1 MSRYIP
7 SGVAKVVFAPS
18 VSSLAA
24 PTQAE
29 ITAGTVLT
37 VAGTTAAAG
46 LVEMSG
52 WETAPSDVE
61 VPDVSS
67 RFTAKIPGR
76 TGTSDASCTFY
87 DDDASTTIRT
97 ALAEGTAGY
106 MIIMRQGGTTGK
118 PCAVYPCKVNALN
131 DSQIG
136 SDNKAQTFMA
146 SFSITSSPNKTGTI
160 AA

>member
-7 SGVAKVVFAPS
+7 SGVSKVVFAPS
-18 VSSLAA
+18 VSSAAA

-37 VAGTTAAAG
+37 VAGSTAAAG

-61 VPDVSS
+61 VPDVAS
-67 RFTAKIPGR
+67 RFTGKIPGR
-76 TGTSDASCTFY
+76 TSASDASVTFY
-87 DDDASTTIRT
+87 DDDATLTIRT

-106 MIIMRQGGTTGK
+106 MIIMRKGGTTGY
-118 PCAVYPCKVNALN
+118 PSEVYPCKVNALN
-131 DSQIG
+131 SSQIT
-136 SDNKAQTFMA
+136 SANEPAKFVA
-146 SFSITSSPNKTGTI
+146 SFSITSSPTKVGVI

>member
-1 MSRYIP
+1 MPRYIP

-18 VSSLAA
+18 VANRAA

-29 ITAGTVLT
+29 ITAGTTLT

-52 WETAPSDVE
+52 FETASSDVE
-61 VPDVSS
+61 TPDVSS

-76 TGTSDASCTFY
+76 TGTSDASATFY
-87 DDDASTTIRT
+87 DDDATLTIRT
-97 ALAEGTAGY
+97 ALAEGTAGV
-106 MIIMRQGGTTGK
+106 MIIMRKGGTTGF
-118 PCAVYPCKVNALN
+118 PTECYPCTVNVLNSSQVTSANEPSKFMVTFSLSAAPTKV
-131 DSQIG
+131 G
-136 SDNKAQTFMA
+136 V
-146 SFSITSSPNKTGTI
+146 I